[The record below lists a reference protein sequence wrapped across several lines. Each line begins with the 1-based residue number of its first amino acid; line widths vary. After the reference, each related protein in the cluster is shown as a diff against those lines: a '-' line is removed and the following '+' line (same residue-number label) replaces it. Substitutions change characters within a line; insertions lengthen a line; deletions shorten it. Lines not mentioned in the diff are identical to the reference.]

1 MFFNKKNKEED
12 DELGFDKEIG
22 APFDDKSSADD
33 IFSES
38 NKTPGLD
45 DFSSN
50 DYSTQ
55 SESLSKLHNQG
66 YSQQPQQVQTTNM
79 DSKEFQIMNSKL
91 DAIKSEMDALMQHV
105 LKLEREINS
114 NKKKPMW

>member
-1 MFFNKKNKEED
+1 MFFNKKNKD
-12 DELGFDKEIG
+12 DDLDFDKDMG
-22 APFDDKSSADD
+22 APFDDKTSKDD
-33 IFSES
+33 LLGDT
-38 NKTPGLD
+38 NKTSEFD
-45 DFSSN
+45 NFTSN
-50 DYSTQ
+50 DYSAQ
-55 SESLSKLHNQG
+55 SESLSALHSQG
-66 YSQQPQQVQTTNM
+66 HSQQPSQMQATTNM